1 MVVEPIQGEGG
12 FVVPAEGFLPQ
23 VAEYCRER
31 GILLIADEVQT
42 GIGRTGPWFASEHE
56 QIVPDLV
63 TTAKGLGGGMPLAAV
78 TGRADVMDTVHA
90 GGIGGTYSGNPVA
103 CEAALGVFE
112 TIETQGLLARA
123 RDIGDIFYRELDVI
137 AASTD
142 VVGEI
147 RGRGAMVAVELV
159 TGADKTPNRE
169 AVAEVARYAQANGV
183 LVLTAGT
190 FGNVL
195 RFLPPLTIS
204 DQLLLEGLGVIR
216 DAVAGL

>member
-1 MVVEPIQGEGG
+1 M
-12 FVVPAEGFLPQ
+12 
-23 VAEYCRER
+23 
-31 GILLIADEVQT
+31 
-42 GIGRTGPWFASEHE
+42 
-56 QIVPDLV
+56 PDLV

-112 TIETQGLLARA
+112 TIETRDLLARA
-123 RDIGDIFYRELDVI
+123 RDIGDIFYRELDAI
-137 AASTD
+137 AAGTD

-159 TGADKTPNRE
+159 TGADKTPNRD
-169 AVAEVARYAQANGV
+169 AVAEVARYARPTECWCSPPAPS
-183 LVLTAGT
+183 AT
-190 FGNVL
+190 FCDSC
-195 RFLPPLTIS
+195 RHSTIS